1 MSGRITLLGPQRLA
15 PTVGA
20 TLASL
25 EVAPDAPVA
34 TVTAGWQ
41 EREGDDQE
49 LDQHL
54 GGRTVN
60 LGLYRHAERV
70 QERDREL
77 AGAIHERQRLLR
89 RVQALYRV
97 RLDAALAA
105 CHELFDVDDEDE
117 PLSRARVEALETVR
131 ELDRRH
137 FAQVA
142 EVHAAFEAR
151 WRPGEREPLAHARA
165 AVAAALRGCA
175 ALAVA
180 GGHVAVLLNRL
191 RLFAVDGAAREM
203 TVVAWSAGAM
213 AMSEQVVLF
222 HDHPPHGAGH
232 PEAFELGLGL
242 ATGVLPFPHARHRLR
257 LDDLQRVGIAARR
270 FAPAACVPMDEHA
283 RLDWS
288 GGRWSPM
295 TGTRRFA
302 DTGAVIEWVAA

>member
-1 MSGRITLLGPQRLA
+1 MSGRVTLLGPQRLA

-20 TLASL
+20 TLESL
-25 EVAPDAPVA
+25 GVALDAPVA

-70 QERDREL
+70 LEHDPEL

-89 RVQALYRV
+89 RVQFLYRV

-105 CHELFDVDDEDE
+105 CHEVFEMNDEDE
-117 PLSRARVEALETVR
+117 PLQRARAAALETVR

-137 FAQVA
+137 LQQVT

-151 WRPGEREPLAHARA
+151 WRPGEREPLVHART
-165 AVAAALRGCA
+165 AVATALRGCA

-191 RLFAVDGAAREM
+191 RLFAVDAAARDL

-213 AMSEQVVLF
+213 AMAEQVVLF
-222 HDHPPHGAGH
+222 HDDPPHGAGH

-242 ATGVLPFPHARHRLR
+242 AAGVLPFPHARHRLR
-257 LDDLQRVGIAARR
+257 LDDSRRVGIAARR

-283 RLDWS
+283 RLDRSAS
-288 GGRWSPM
+288 GWSPAP
-295 TGTRRFA
+295 GTRRFA
-302 DTGAVIEWVAA
+302 DSGAVTEWVAA